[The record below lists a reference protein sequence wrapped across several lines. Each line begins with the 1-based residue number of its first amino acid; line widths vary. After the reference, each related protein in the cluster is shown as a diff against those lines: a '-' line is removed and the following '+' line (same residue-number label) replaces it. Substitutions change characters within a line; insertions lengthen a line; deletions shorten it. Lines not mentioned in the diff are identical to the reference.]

1 MTLSN
6 NLEKLMQIHGNISV
20 SDLARSTHLPQPT
33 LHHILSGDTKN
44 PRKKALETLAEFFSV
59 SKEQLLGNEPL
70 PHIIPEIIKEN
81 LRLRTIPIIQW
92 DMLKK
97 WPKIAV
103 KNLKEV
109 LLDKEISTNSFAL
122 IIEDAS
128 MDPLFPQNALLIF
141 DAEKPSFDR
150 DFVIAHIARDNK
162 IFFNRLFVD
171 KNEDYIKHELE
182 NGDVNLIKLDKNTD
196 RIIGTLIE
204 VRIQY

>member
-109 LLDKEISTNSFAL
+109 LLDK
-122 IIEDAS
+122 
-128 MDPLFPQNALLIF
+128 
-141 DAEKPSFDR
+141 
-150 DFVIAHIARDNK
+150 
-162 IFFNRLFVD
+162 
-171 KNEDYIKHELE
+171 
-182 NGDVNLIKLDKNTD
+182 
-196 RIIGTLIE
+196 
-204 VRIQY
+204 